1 MASRATRLSTQ
12 AAGWARSAPL
22 FAYNGAMSLSIR
34 QILAHQ
40 GYAFP
45 RLLAY
50 RVSMVL
56 SYQMMMVAIGWHIY
70 ELTRD
75 PWALGLVGLAE
86 VLPYIGSALFAGH
99 AVDHYFSRRGF
110 ASLSAFFLGINA
122 LFLVW
127 ITEVTP
133 AQTALWIYATVA
145 LTGFARALIAPS
157 YTTLFAMIVPRNS
170 IAKAAGIASSMFQ
183 VGLIIGPAIG
193 GLLVGYADKTMAYG
207 LSAALAMVAMLA
219 ALSLRVQEHHNAN
232 PMRVFASIAEGL
244 RFVQR
249 TQVVLAAQL
258 LDMFAVLFGGT
269 VAMLPAFVHDIYH
282 MGPEGLGLLRAA
294 PAVGAIIT
302 GVWLAKRPPH
312 RNSGRWLLLAVAGF
326 GLCMIAFGVCRIFWL
341 AWLILAISGVLDGIS
356 VVIRQTILQLATP
369 DQMRGRVSAI
379 NGIFIGSSNEF
390 GAVESGLA
398 AKLMGLV
405 PSVIFGGCMTLAVVG
420 FTAIKAPKLRRLHI
434 SQLH

>member
-1 MASRATRLSTQ
+1 ML
-12 AAGWARSAPL
+12 
-22 FAYNGAMSLSIR
+22 LSIR

-70 ELTRD
+70 EITHD
-75 PWALGLVGLAE
+75 PWALGLIGLAE
-86 VLPYIGSALFAGH
+86 VIPYMGSALFAGH

-110 ASLSAFFLGINA
+110 AAASGLFLGINA
-122 LFLVW
+122 LLLVC
-127 ITEVTP
+127 IARVSPAHTEW
-133 AQTALWIYATVA
+133 WIYATVA

-157 YTTLFAMIVPRNS
+157 YTTLFAIIIPRHS

-183 VGLIIGPAIG
+183 IGLIVGPAIG
-193 GLLVGYADKTMAYG
+193 GLLIGFADKTVAYG
-207 LSAALAMVAMLA
+207 LSAALAFVAMLA
-219 ALSLRVQEHHNAN
+219 ALSLRVQEHHNTS
-232 PMRVFASIAEGL
+232 PMHVFASIAEGL
-244 RFVQR
+244 HFVKS

-258 LDMFAVLFGGT
+258 LDMFAVMFGGT
-269 VAMLPAFVHDIYH
+269 VAMLPAFVHDVYQ
-282 MGPEGLGLLRAA
+282 MGPEGLGILRAA
-294 PAVGAIIT
+294 PATGAILT
-302 GVWLAKRPPH
+302 GLWLAKHPPH
-312 RNSGRWLLLAVAGF
+312 QHSGRWLLLAVAGF
-326 GLCMIAFGVCRIFWL
+326 GLCMIAFGLCHSFWL
-341 AWLILAISGVLDGIS
+341 AVLILAISGVLDGVS

-390 GAVESGLA
+390 GAVESGLT
-398 AKLMGLV
+398 AKLMGLI
-405 PSVIFGGCMTLAVVG
+405 PSVVFGGCMTLAVVG